1 MFFIKM
7 NSTATTTTTSIKPI
21 MMNNDESNKNKND
34 FNNLLQLFKIFSET
48 GTIKQISTKK
58 INQRVIF

>member
-1 MFFIKM
+1 M
-7 NSTATTTTTSIKPI
+7 NSTATTTTSIKPI

>member
-1 MFFIKM
+1 M
-7 NSTATTTTTSIKPI
+7 NSTATTTTSIKPI
-21 MMNNDESNKNKND
+21 MMNNDESNNNKND

>member
-7 NSTATTTTTSIKPI
+7 NSTATTTTSIKPI

>member
-1 MFFIKM
+1 M
-7 NSTATTTTTSIKPI
+7 NSTATTTTSIKPI

-58 INQRVIF
+58 TNQRVIF